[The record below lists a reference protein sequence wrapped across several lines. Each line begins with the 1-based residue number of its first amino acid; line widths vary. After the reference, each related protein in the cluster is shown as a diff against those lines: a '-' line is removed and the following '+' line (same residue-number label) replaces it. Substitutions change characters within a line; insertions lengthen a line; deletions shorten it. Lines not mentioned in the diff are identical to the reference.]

1 MRKRKILLRFD
12 DICPTMNWGQ
22 WYKAKRLLDENG
34 ATALLG
40 VIPDNQD
47 LDLLIDEPR
56 PDFWDYIK
64 QLKHE
69 GYIIAMHGYQHIF
82 DVNANGIVTRK
93 CAYNHSEFAGHSY
106 DVQYKKIR
114 KGKEILLKHGIETD
128 IFFAPAH
135 AYDDNTLRALAANG
149 FRYISDGKSNKPYM
163 RYGII
168 CVPARSSGIAK
179 MRFGIYHTAILHAHE
194 WVREDKKVAWEQ
206 LQNIIKNQ
214 QNELLSFYNYANRPL
229 GNVSIQKF
237 NENLYLI
244 WESQMRPYARTVLKI
259 LK

>member
-1 MRKRKILLRFD
+1 MRKILLRFD
-12 DICPTMNWGQ
+12 DICPTMNWEQ

-69 GYIIAMHGYQHIF
+69 GYVIAMHGYQHIF

-106 DVQYKKIR
+106 DVQYEKIR

-135 AYDDNTLRALAANG
+135 AYDDNTLRALSANG
-149 FRYISDGKSNKPYM
+149 FRYISDGKSIKPYM
-163 RYGII
+163 RHGII
-168 CVPARSSGIAK
+168 CVPARSSGISK

-194 WVREDKKVAWEQ
+194 WVREDKKYAWDQ
-206 LQNIIKNQ
+206 LQTILNNRNNMIVNFDAIKRRN
-214 QNELLSFYNYANRPL
+214 L
-229 GNVSIQKF
+229 GNSTIQMT
-237 NENLYLI
+237 NERLYLI
-244 WESQMRPYARTVLKI
+244 WDNLIFSIFRKI
-259 LK
+259 KSIIY